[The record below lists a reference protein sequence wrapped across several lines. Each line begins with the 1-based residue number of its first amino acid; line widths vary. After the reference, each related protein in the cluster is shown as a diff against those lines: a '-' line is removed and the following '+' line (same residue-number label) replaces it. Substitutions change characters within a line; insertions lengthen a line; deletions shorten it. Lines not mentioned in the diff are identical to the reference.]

1 MCEEILLSY
10 LNESE
15 SVKENKKILMMQ
27 EQKKT
32 KKDFNKL
39 RDRTCKPKIKEI
51 RKYLQR
57 KENEKIRETEKNLL
71 KLENNL
77 SKQKKYYDYDDIKY
91 RGIRDVKTLFVF
103 SIDEDY
109 YKPIITILLLIAIIL
124 NIRVKEIKT
133 KLSLLK
139 DVFI

>member
-1 MCEEILLSY
+1 MSEEILLSY

-32 KKDFNKL
+32 KNDFNKL

-57 KENEKIRETEKNLL
+57 KENEKIKETEKNLL

-77 SKQKKYYDYDDIKY
+77 SKQKKCYDYDDIKY

-139 DVFI
+139 NVFI